1 MLYNRFLKFALDF
14 MVAFIIIALALVP
27 LLVISLLILTE
38 SNGPLF
44 FKQERV
50 GKDLKFFKVFKFR
63 TMTNEKRA
71 VGDKPIIGK
80 AEGVTKVGYHL
91 RRFKIDELPQLLN
104 VLFGDMSLVGPRP
117 SIPEQ
122 LNQMS
127 EAEKQR
133 YSVRPGLTGLAQING
148 NIHLSW
154 KERFV
159 YDLKYV
165 KDVTFWNDLKIISKT
180 VFIVILGE
188 KKFLNKPIIDEKQ

>member
-91 RRFKIDELPQLLN
+91 RRFKKNFPPTVHPTKN
-104 VLFGDMSLVGPRP
+104 P
-117 SIPEQ
+117 
-122 LNQMS
+122 
-127 EAEKQR
+127 
-133 YSVRPGLTGLAQING
+133 
-148 NIHLSW
+148 NIQ
-154 KERFV
+154 
-159 YDLKYV
+159 
-165 KDVTFWNDLKIISKT
+165 
-180 VFIVILGE
+180 
-188 KKFLNKPIIDEKQ
+188 P